1 MINAFV
7 FSFSVF
13 NNFKKSSVPCES
25 KELSNTSS
33 SISILVLTEFFNL
46 ATARHVNNNAKG
58 QFSSSHLVKSYH
70 T

>member
-13 NNFKKSSVPCES
+13 NSFKKSSVPCES

-33 SISILVLTEFFNL
+33 NISMLVVTEFFNL
-46 ATARHVNNNAKG
+46 ATARHVK
-58 QFSSSHLVKSYH
+58 